1 MSLQVLNGQN
11 PDFSDNSSSEEM
23 FNLRLQRELQNQW
36 RLLEQK
42 QSQQNAVEELK
53 EDNAKLK
60 ENLQKQQEQIHQLT
74 QSLNQCFQA
83 LLIMQRDM
91 SKLQQNQQQSQ
102 ARPQQPIED
111 TMDSVSQQRDFES
124 CPSASWD
131 FDFAPTTSRY

>member
-1 MSLQVLNGQN
+1 MNGQN
-11 PDFSDNSSSEEM
+11 PDFPENSGEEM

-91 SKLQQNQQQSQ
+91 SKLQQSQQQQSQ
-102 ARPQQPIED
+102 IRQPPPQQPPIED

-131 FDFAPTTSRY
+131 FDFAPATSR

>member
-1 MSLQVLNGQN
+1 
-11 PDFSDNSSSEEM
+11 M

-131 FDFAPTTSRY
+131 FDFAPTTSR